1 MTLGAKISISFI
13 LILIWSFIS
22 ILIKKIPDEILYK
35 EKYGYKLNKEFH
47 IKRIRRILNLLIF
60 VNMLISIFM
69 WVGSEFM
76 WVGSEF
82 MIALIFLQGI
92 VLIIKY
98 GKHTYK

>member
-1 MTLGAKISISFI
+1 MTLGVKISISFI

-76 WVGSEF
+76 
-82 MIALIFLQGI
+82 IALIFLQGI

>member
-1 MTLGAKISISFI
+1 MTLGVKISISFI

-22 ILIKKIPDEILYK
+22 ILIKKIPDEVLYK

-69 WVGSEFM
+69 WVGSEFT
-76 WVGSEF
+76 
-82 MIALIFLQGI
+82 IALIFLQGI
-92 VLIIKY
+92 FLVTKY

>member
-1 MTLGAKISISFI
+1 MTLGVKISISFI

-60 VNMLISIFM
+60 VNMLISIFI
-69 WVGSEFM
+69 WVGSEFT
-76 WVGSEF
+76 
-82 MIALIFLQGI
+82 IALIFLQGI

>member
-1 MTLGAKISISFI
+1 MTLGVKISISFI

-22 ILIKKIPDEILYK
+22 ILIKKIPDEVLYK

-47 IKRIRRILNLLIF
+47 IKRIRGILNLLVF
-60 VNMLISIFM
+60 VNMMISIFM
-69 WVGSEFM
+69 WVGSEFT
-76 WVGSEF
+76 
-82 MIALIFLQGI
+82 IALIFLQGI

>member
-1 MTLGAKISISFI
+1 MTLGAKISISFV

-76 WVGSEF
+76 
-82 MIALIFLQGI
+82 IALIFLQGI

>member
-76 WVGSEF
+76 
-82 MIALIFLQGI
+82 IALIFLQGI
-92 VLIIKY
+92 VLITKY

>member
-69 WVGSEFM
+69 WVGSEFT
-76 WVGSEF
+76 
-82 MIALIFLQGI
+82 IALIFLQGI

>member
-1 MTLGAKISISFI
+1 MTLGVKISISFI

-22 ILIKKIPDEILYK
+22 ILIKKIPDEVLYK

-69 WVGSEFM
+69 WVGSEFT
-76 WVGSEF
+76 
-82 MIALIFLQGI
+82 IALIFLQGI

>member
-1 MTLGAKISISFI
+1 MTLGVKISISFI

-69 WVGSEFM
+69 WVGSEFT
-76 WVGSEF
+76 
-82 MIALIFLQGI
+82 IALIFLQGI

>member
-1 MTLGAKISISFI
+1 MTLGVKISISFI
-13 LILIWSFIS
+13 LILIWCLIN
-22 ILIKKIPDEILYK
+22 ILIKKIPDKILYK
-35 EKYGYKLNKEFH
+35 EKYGYKLNKEFY
-47 IKRIRRILNLLIF
+47 INRIRRILNLLIF
-60 VNMLISIFM
+60 INILISI
-69 WVGSEFM
+69 FM

>member
-76 WVGSEF
+76 
-82 MIALIFLQGI
+82 IALIFLQGI